1 MPTKTTYP
9 KGEVPQRRAADFEN
23 NNNSRWRF
31 SRTISLDSL
40 IVLVVTVISGLVF
53 LITMNAKIDQQ
64 GKEIE
69 HIKET
74 TGTAIANVQKSVER
88 VEADQKERSTRLALD
103 AAERATRL
111 ELAIKEQHA
120 LVQSMLVPRL
130 QR

>member
-1 MPTKTTYP
+1 
-9 KGEVPQRRAADFEN
+9 
-23 NNNSRWRF
+23 
-31 SRTISLDSL
+31 
-40 IVLVVTVISGLVF
+40 
-53 LITMNAKIDQQ
+53 MNAKIDQQ
-64 GKEIE
+64 AKEIE

-74 TGTAIANVQKSVER
+74 TATAIGNVQKSVER
-88 VEADQKERSTRLALD
+88 VEVDQKERTTRLALD

>member
-1 MPTKTTYP
+1 MPTTKTSRNR
-9 KGEVPQRRAADFEN
+9 EVPQRREADGRR
-23 NNNSRWRF
+23 SRLSF
-31 SRTISLDSL
+31 IPAISFDSIIIIL
-40 IVLVVTVISGLVF
+40 STVVSISAFVF
-53 LITMNAKIDQQ
+53 TMNNKIEQQ

-74 TGTAIANVQKSVER
+74 TTTAIANVQKSVER

>member
-1 MPTKTTYP
+1 MPKTTTSKSHEEP
-9 KGEVPQRRAADFEN
+9 PLRRAADFEG
-23 NNNSRWRF
+23 SRWRF

-40 IVLVVTVISGLVF
+40 IVLVVTVVSGLVF

-64 GKEIE
+64 AKEIE
-69 HIKET
+69 HIKEAT
-74 TGTAIANVQKSVER
+74 AAAIANVQKSVER
-88 VEADQKERSTRLALD
+88 VEIDQKERSTRLERD

-111 ELAIKEQHA
+111 ELAIKEQHN